1 MLGAID
7 HLYSS
12 PTTRRTISQAK
23 TPCTTRAVR
32 SCGPLVVKPQAIEA
46 MRNTALPANMAR
58 RRPKR
63 SASAPDA
70 RRAPVKARLYASMT
84 QAAPATAK
92 PTSLA
97 MAGMATTTA
106 VTSNSVRN
114 VPRPSASVI
123 RFDRPCAIWDARL
136 CMSSPLWQGL
146 RVGQRSAARSTS
158 MAASAVEMFHA
169 DSFVCASSA
178 DSVSRV

>member
-1 MLGAID
+1 
-7 HLYSS
+7 
-12 PTTRRTISQAK
+12 
-23 TPCTTRAVR
+23 
-32 SCGPLVVKPQAIEA
+32 
-46 MRNTALPANMAR
+46 
-58 RRPKR
+58 
-63 SASAPDA
+63 
-70 RRAPVKARLYASMT
+70 VKARLYASMT